1 MPSELTDS
9 NGVQEKSCKMAE
21 ILSLLS
27 PVGLPYCND
36 PNFIYVIA
44 QQAFAHMGF
53 IACCSSGI

>member
-44 QQAFAHMGF
+44 HMSKSLLGF